1 MFHTPA
7 TPHKKRRPRG
17 TAAKSECKNNQDV
30 LPSFSLK
37 DEVLEKPENAQN
49 ACSKSKKS
57 SKTAGTSS
65 STARKRQLEYETAK
79 AMALVE
85 IQAAEAEAKDKV
97 KSAQAVAAK
106 IKANIQSKLLNKQL
120 AAEMAELE
128 SRSRCSH
135 KSAVK
140 SSTSKVENS
149 APGNQHKENREDYS
163 RETIGLEKLAH
174 ALNEAVAASSY
185 KTQNQELLT
194 RLATSKDLPLFFGDP
209 MEWLQFK
216 QAYQESTQLCKYSDT
231 ENLWRLRKCLRGD
244 AKEAVTSLLIGGT
257 TPELVI
263 DTLEL
268 RFGKPETIM
277 SIIVLQLKK
286 LCPLP
291 LTYHNDIINFAIKI
305 KNYVAAT
312 KAMQQSDY
320 LRSPELVSIV
330 VSKLPTLL
338 VAKWTD
344 YVYEQREC
352 NLPKLEL
359 LSDFLYEEATK
370 TAASGVSHIHALYNL
385 KKLDERKHRSHSLL
399 LYTNSNQLQNAEKCI
414 FCRKGAHG
422 VSDCSRFKRALRKDR
437 WRFVRVNKLCFK
449 CLAPRHTNGM
459 SCNSSNC
466 DIDGCNQ
473 PHHRLLHWIKPLEES
488 LKTVERGEDEH
499 PSTNETVTHTV
510 ASQCHKV
517 LLKVVPLTLHGPNG
531 SLHTHALLDD
541 GATVTVISSDIADE
555 LGLYGENVILRAR
568 SAWDSGELVCES
580 QVLHDAVRRS
590 FTLESIGVGSKP
602 RRNPDEIRALQI
614 LDDTA
619 ELVHGQWT
627 VGLPWK
633 YDELHLPDSYPN
645 AFNRLKS
652 IERKFLLNKEYA
664 TRYCERMTYLFSNGY
679 ARELNETDENLN
691 KRIIWYLPHFG
702 VDNPNKKKLRLVYDA
717 AAKSNGYSLNDFLL
731 QGPDLL
737 QSLLGIM

>member
-37 DEVLEKPENAQN
+37 DEVLEKPENAQS

-85 IQAAEAEAKDKV
+85 IQAAEAEVQAAEAEAKV
-97 KSAQAVAAK
+97 KSARAEAVK
-106 IKANIQSKLLNKQL
+106 IKANIQSELLKKQL

-128 SRSRCSH
+128 SRSRSSH

-140 SSTSKVENS
+140 SSTSKVENWLN
-149 APGNQHKENREDYS
+149 APGNKHEENREDYS
-163 RETIGLEKLAH
+163 RETFGPEKLAH

-277 SIIVLQLKK
+277 SKIVLQLKK

-370 TAASGVSHIHALYNL
+370 TAASGVSHIHAQYNL

-449 CLAPRHTNGM
+449 CLVPRHTNGM

-510 ASQCHKV
+510 ASHCHKV
-517 LLKVVPLTLHGPNG
+517 LLKFIVLNLSWCR
-531 SLHTHALLDD
+531 SLFTDRMAVYIRMHYWMMELL
-541 GATVTVISSDIADE
+541 
-555 LGLYGENVILRAR
+555 
-568 SAWDSGELVCES
+568 
-580 QVLHDAVRRS
+580 
-590 FTLESIGVGSKP
+590 
-602 RRNPDEIRALQI
+602 
-614 LDDTA
+614 
-619 ELVHGQWT
+619 
-627 VGLPWK
+627 
-633 YDELHLPDSYPN
+633 
-645 AFNRLKS
+645 
-652 IERKFLLNKEYA
+652 
-664 TRYCERMTYLFSNGY
+664 
-679 ARELNETDENLN
+679 
-691 KRIIWYLPHFG
+691 
-702 VDNPNKKKLRLVYDA
+702 
-717 AAKSNGYSLNDFLL
+717 
-731 QGPDLL
+731 
-737 QSLLGIM
+737 